1 VDTVLRSKLCN
12 AEDPQNFR
20 FLENIGRNSDR
31 RHFFEKPL
39 QAANYTKSCAAPCD
53 DGRAAV
59 FSELRNDF
67 SHIVRQERLKGIIF
81 YTWEGKRV
89 AIL

>member
-1 VDTVLRSKLCN
+1 MRKTPKT
-12 AEDPQNFR
+12 FG
-20 FLENIGRNSDR
+20 FWKTSDATPIEGI
-31 RHFFEKPL
+31 FFEKPL